1 MSFVKIVAPLSGGA
15 RDEAV
20 LASAV
25 AAAIPF
31 GAHVVGLFVRSDP
44 TLSMPFYGEGVST
57 LVLQEA
63 IDASNEA
70 SDRAAQ
76 AARAMLGRLARAT
89 DIAVTPGCE
98 KRDAPT
104 LSFRETPG
112 NFADCIGRA
121 ARLCDLVVLAAPKD
135 DEPAGLGEAI
145 EAVLL
150 EARRPVLLCARALA
164 PGFADKVAI
173 GWNASVPCAQAVTAA
188 LPFLRRAKSVEILS
202 VGEKDTPS
210 AQWGEA
216 VEYLSL
222 HGVAAAT
229 HDIEAGA
236 RPVAEVLLESA
247 AASGAG
253 LLVLG
258 GYGHSRWRE
267 LFVDGVTRHAI
278 AHAGLPLFLMH

>member
-1 MSFVKIVAPLSGGA
+1 MSFVKIVAPLSGGPG
-15 RDEAV
+15 DEAV

-31 GAHVVGLFVRSDP
+31 GAHVMGLFARPDP

-57 LVLQEA
+57 FVLQEA

-70 SDRAAQ
+70 SERAAR

-89 DIAVTPGCE
+89 DIVVTPGCE

-112 NFADCIGRA
+112 NFADCIERA

-135 DEPAGLGEAI
+135 DEPAGVGEAI
-145 EAVLL
+145 ETVLL
-150 EARRPVLLCARALA
+150 EARRPVLLCARALT
-164 PGFADKVAI
+164 PGFAQKIAI
-173 GWNASVPCAQAVTAA
+173 GWNASVACARAVTAA
-188 LPFLRRAKSVEILS
+188 LPFLVRAKSVEVLS
-202 VGEKDTPS
+202 VEAKDTPC
-210 AQWGEA
+210 AECGEA

-222 HGVAAAT
+222 HGVGAAT
-229 HDIEAGA
+229 RTIEAGI
-236 RPVAEVLLESA
+236 RPVADVLLESA

-258 GYGHSRWRE
+258 GHGHSRWRE

-278 AHAGLPLFLMH
+278 AHADLPLFLMH